1 MTNNSIQPSARV
13 QAIEEYYFSRKLRE
27 VARLKQEGRNILSL
41 AIGGPDLPPAPEV
54 IETLSNYAQRPDM
67 HSYQLTRGTKE
78 LRESFSS
85 WYKRMYG
92 VTLDTDSEIQ
102 PLIGSKEGILHISMA
117 FLNDGDY
124 VLVPDP
130 GYITYR
136 SATRMVGGIPL
147 RYNLLAENDWQPDFE
162 ELENLAMSHNIKL
175 MWVNYPHMPTGT
187 PPGKDLFRRLIDF
200 GHKHDIVIVN
210 DNPYSL
216 ILNDNPTSILTV
228 DGSRDIAIEMNSL
241 SKSHNMAG
249 WRMAMV
255 ASNPEF
261 INWIVK
267 MKSNVDSGQFRP
279 MMEAACRA
287 LVLDTDWTRQLND
300 VYQERQAI
308 GRKIM
313 SALCCHV
320 ADKQCGLFLWGKIPE
335 GYDSSEQFADHLLD
349 RYDLFLTPG
358 SIFGHNGNDYI
369 RLSLCAPKEIL
380 LEALHRINKD
390 TKEI

>member
-249 WRMAMV
+249 WRMAMLT
-255 ASNPEF
+255 SNAEF
-261 INWIVK
+261 IQWIVK
-267 MKSNVDSGQFRP
+267 VKSNVDSGQFRP
-279 MMEAACRA
+279 MMLAAAKGLDLDREWYDSVNATYARRREIVERIMTA
-287 LVLDTDWTRQLND
+287 LRCTFDPAQR
-300 VYQERQAI
+300 
-308 GRKIM
+308 GM
-313 SALCCHV
+313 
-320 ADKQCGLFLWGKIPE
+320 FLWGRIP
-335 GYDSSEQFADHLLD
+335 DSEPSGEA
-349 RYDLFLTPG
+349 LTERVLRDARVFIAPG
-358 SIFGHNGNDYI
+358 FIFGSNGDRYI
-369 RLSLCAPKEIL
+369 RLSLCATEDNL
-380 LEALHRINKD
+380 LRAFDRINKMN
-390 TKEI
+390 TEN